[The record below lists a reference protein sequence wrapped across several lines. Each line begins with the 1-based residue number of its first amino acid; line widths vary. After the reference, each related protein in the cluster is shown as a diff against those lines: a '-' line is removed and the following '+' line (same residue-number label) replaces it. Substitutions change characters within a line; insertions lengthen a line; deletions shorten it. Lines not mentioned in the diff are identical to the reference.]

1 MTNGKEPKWEKNH
14 QQRIHKEKP
23 PSASGLFP
31 FYHIPKDKCK
41 SMHYYFS
48 VTCQAR
54 VYKYLVMPACQ
65 KYHRRESEM
74 FKCLWKGRYQIKEK
88 TFVKK
93 KQLWTP
99 GDDAPWLVYNTSSC
113 GKLSC
118 DSFTTVF
125 TTLSL
130 ETWVFST
137 DDTARD
143 EEDNRWLSSEALFPS
158 LAQNLCQSSR
168 RSKRIVPLT
177 AAFNTAVR
185 IDGR

>member
-1 MTNGKEPKWEKNH
+1 MGKNH
-14 QQRIHKEKP
+14 QQRIYKEKP
-23 PSASGLFP
+23 PRGCFP
-31 FYHIPKDKCK
+31 FIISKDKCK

-48 VTCQAR
+48 VTGQS
-54 VYKYLVMPACQ
+54 KYLVKPACQ

-143 EEDNRWLSSEALFPS
+143 EEDNRWLSSEALFLS

-168 RSKRIVPLT
+168 RSKRIVPFT
-177 AAFNTAVR
+177 AAFNCLSF
-185 IDGR
+185 

>member
-1 MTNGKEPKWEKNH
+1 MYKCSVTNGKEPKWEKITN
-14 QQRIHKEKP
+14 KEYIKKSP
-23 PSASGLFP
+23 LGPWGSFP
-31 FYHIPKDKCK
+31 FIISQKISAKACIIISQLHA
-41 SMHYYFS
+41 S
-48 VTCQAR
+48 
-54 VYKYLVMPACQ
+54 VYKYLVKPACQ

-143 EEDNRWLSSEALFPS
+143 EEDNRWLSSEALFLS

-168 RSKRIVPLT
+168 HSKRIVPFT
-177 AAFNTAVR
+177 AAFNCLSF
-185 IDGR
+185 

>member
-1 MTNGKEPKWEKNH
+1 MAKSQNGKKITN
-14 QQRIHKEKP
+14 KEYIKKSP
-23 PSASGLFP
+23 LGPWGCFLFIISQKISAKACIIISKL
-31 FYHIPKDKCK
+31 HA
-41 SMHYYFS
+41 S
-48 VTCQAR
+48 
-54 VYKYLVMPACQ
+54 VYKYLVKPACQ

-88 TFVKK
+88 L
-93 KQLWTP
+93 LWKRNNCERRETTLH
-99 GDDAPWLVYNTSSC
+99 GTSSC

-137 DDTARD
+137 DDTAKD
-143 EEDNRWLSSEALFPS
+143 EEDNRWLSSEALFLS

-168 RSKRIVPLT
+168 HSKRIVPFT
-177 AAFNTAVR
+177 AAFNCLSF
-185 IDGR
+185 